1 LAQKPALVVFLGDL
15 GTTPVE
21 HMVGAA
27 RRAATLDSIEAALS
41 SAAFERAIIASDQA
55 YQPGL
60 PGLEVDL
67 DDVPFH
73 FGRRLASVIRR
84 YNLASA
90 VYLGGG
96 SMPLLDSHGLKWIA
110 RALGTGRALTNN
122 RFSSDLVAFP
132 VREGVS
138 EAIES
143 VDRDNTLARALEEK
157 AGLTVAELPRTLE
170 TQMDIDSPSDLA
182 VLALTG
188 EGGPRLR
195 DYLRI
200 TRSSRVSPPEAGT
213 YRGTVALDLDLSRYQ
228 CVLPLLTNREA
239 QIVVAGRV
247 GSHSWHYLERET
259 ACRVRLFVEERGLE
273 AEGRA
278 QDRTARSLLGFFI
291 EAAGLARFFEVLP
304 SLGDAAFIDTR
315 VLLAHFRIDATR
327 EDRFLS
333 DLGDWPEIQNPF
345 LRDFTRLA
353 TEAAIPVLLGG
364 HSLMSGS
371 LMALNE
377 FAWREHENS
386 LPPEAA
392 PPVRP
397 E

>member
-1 LAQKPALVVFLGDL
+1 
-15 GTTPVE
+15 
-21 HMVGAA
+21 MVGAA

-60 PGLEVDL
+60 PGLEVDI
-67 DDVPFH
+67 DDGPFH
-73 FGRRLASVIRR
+73 FGRRLAGVIER
-84 YNLASA
+84 YGLASV

-96 SMPLLDSHGLKWIA
+96 SMPLLDGGGLSQIA
-110 RALGTGRALTNN
+110 RHLEGGAAITNN

-132 VREGVS
+132 VIARVLA
-138 EAIES
+138 AIEA
-143 VDRDNTLARALEEK
+143 VDRDNGLAGALEEN
-157 AGLTVAELPRTLE
+157 AGLAVEELPRTLD

-315 VLLAHFRIDATR
+315 VLLAHIRIDATR

-333 DLGDWPEIQNPF
+333 DLSDWKSISDPF
-345 LRDFTRLA
+345 LRDFTRA
-353 TEAAIPVLLGG
+353 AAEADIPILLGG
-364 HSLMSGS
+364 HSLMSGG

-377 FAWREHENS
+377 FAWR
-386 LPPEAA
+386 
-392 PPVRP
+392 
-397 E
+397 